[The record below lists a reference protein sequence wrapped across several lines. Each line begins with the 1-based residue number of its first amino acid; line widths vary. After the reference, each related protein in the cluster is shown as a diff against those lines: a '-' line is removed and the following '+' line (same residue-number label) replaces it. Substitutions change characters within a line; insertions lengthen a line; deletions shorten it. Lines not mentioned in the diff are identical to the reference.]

1 MIPSNRISRFLP
13 RTLRHLLFAVAG
25 ALVTGI
31 VVQWANVTGD
41 DNIMN
46 LGPSGT
52 VGVSLGT
59 AYAGYVF
66 LALSLLVGPW
76 TMWRRRP
83 LPVSS
88 YLRRDFGI
96 WAAVFAVLHTVIG
109 LQVYPAV
116 SFWNFFLYPANENPV
131 FPIRF
136 DFFGIANYLGLVSA
150 LVLLFLLCLSSDLAL
165 RTLRAKRWKGLQ
177 RWAYLAAAVTL
188 FHGVMYLFM
197 GQRTGGFVVMF
208 LVISGIALTA
218 QLWGVVTTKRRS
230 IVLSSGQRNLA
241 Q

>member
-1 MIPSNRISRFLP
+1 MKPINRISRFLP

-59 AYAGYVF
+59 AYAAYVF
-66 LALSLLVGPW
+66 LALALVVGPW

-96 WAAVFAVLHTVIG
+96 WAAVFAVLHTIIA
-109 LQVYPAV
+109 LQVNPEV
-116 SFWNFFLYPANENPV
+116 FFWNFFFYPGSENPV
-131 FPIRF
+131 FPIRL
-136 DFFGIANYLGLVSA
+136 DFFGIANHLGLISA
-150 LVLLFLLCLSSDLAL
+150 LLLLFLLCLSSDLAL
-165 RTLRAKRWKGLQ
+165 RTLRAKRWKRLQ
-177 RWAYLAAAVTL
+177 RWAYLAAAITL
-188 FHGVMYLFM
+188 SHGVMYLFM
-197 GQRTGGFVVMF
+197 GQRTGEFVIMF

-230 IVLSSGQRNLA
+230 VALSSGQRNMA
-241 Q
+241 E

>member
-1 MIPSNRISRFLP
+1 MKPINRISRFLP
-13 RTLRHLLFAVAG
+13 RMLRHLLFAVAG

-31 VVQWANVTGD
+31 VVKWANATGD

-52 VGVSLGT
+52 VGISLGT
-59 AYAGYVF
+59 AYAAYVF
-66 LALSLLVGPW
+66 LALALVVGPW

-96 WAAVFAVLHTVIG
+96 WAAVFAVLHAVIG
-109 LQVYPAV
+109 LQVYPEV
-116 SFWNFFLYPANENPV
+116 SFWNFFLYPDNENPV
-131 FPIRF
+131 FPIRL
-136 DFFGIANYLGLVSA
+136 DFFGIANYLGLISA

-177 RWAYLAAAVTL
+177 RWAYLAAAITL
-188 FHGVMYLFM
+188 SHGVMYLFM
-197 GQRTGGFVVMF
+197 GQRTGGFVIMF

-230 IVLSSGQRNLA
+230 VALSSGQRNMA
-241 Q
+241 E